1 MGLGAERQDRQAA
14 ERMMRMHSSVTR
26 GFAALL
32 LAALLV
38 PMAAATDPEPFS
50 RRSPVVEA
58 VQKTKSS
65 IVCIRVPRP
74 GGGKDMI
81 GSGVIVDER
90 GIIVTN
96 RHVVGAN
103 KTATVCLHDGTT
115 VTGEVLA
122 GDPRC
127 DLAVLRV
134 QASKKLV
141 ALALAP
147 VNDLMVGE
155 TVIAIGHPYGYTNTV
170 STGIISAL
178 GREVTMPTQD
188 TITGLIQITAAINP
202 GNSGGPLLNVNGE
215 LIGINAALRE
225 GAQNIAFA
233 INAGDVKAFL
243 NKHLSALKVSG
254 IEHGLACREKVLGE
268 IGDRQ
273 RVVIADAPAATN
285 LKQGDEIRAMGSL
298 HIANAFDVERA
309 LWGRKPGEQLAL
321 KVVRQG
327 QELTVTL
334 TLAAAQ
340 GAGQVADL
348 GPMPAS
354 PAAPSATTG
363 VAVSHPR

>member
-1 MGLGAERQDRQAA
+1 
-14 ERMMRMHSSVTR
+14 MRCCLPR
-26 GFAALL
+26 GVVALL
-32 LAALLV
+32 LAAVLV
-38 PMAAATDPEPFS
+38 SVTSVTAAGDSEPFT

-58 VQKTKSS
+58 VQKTKAS

-90 GIIVTN
+90 GIVVTN

-103 KTATVCLHDGTT
+103 RTATVVLHDGTT
-115 VTGEVLA
+115 LKADVMA
-122 GDPRC
+122 GDAGC

-134 QASKKLV
+134 QPTKKLP

-178 GREVTMPTQD
+178 NREITMPTQD
-188 TITGLIQITAAINP
+188 VITGLIQITAAINP

-215 LIGINAALRE
+215 LIGINVALRE
-225 GAQNIAFA
+225 GAQSIAFA

-243 NKHLSALKVSG
+243 AKHLSAQKVSG
-254 IEHGLACREKVLGE
+254 VLHGLQCTEKVLGE
-268 IGDRQ
+268 TGDRQ
-273 RVVIADAPAATN
+273 RVLVAGVPGFEN
-285 LKQGDEIRAMGSL
+285 GDELRAVECVKVG
-298 HIANAFDVERA
+298 NAFDVERA
-309 LWGRKPGEQLAL
+309 LWGYKPGEQVAL

-327 QELTVTL
+327 HEVTVTL
-334 TLAAAQ
+334 TLTAGQ
-340 GAGQVADL
+340 GAGAVANL
-348 GPMPAS
+348 TPMPVS
-354 PAAPSATTG
+354 PAPAGATTG
-363 VAVSHPR
+363 AAVSMPR